1 MSRRRRVLSQ
11 GAHVLVILSALLT
24 AAWAEDEFAKAA
36 RLESSGEYEAAIA
49 EYESFLANSP
59 QDRLAPLAAMAVANI
74 QNLEFENTEAAII
87 AYDRV
92 LQDYGKSEWA
102 SEAARR
108 KGECLQSKEQWEAA
122 AAAYGLALTLVG
134 QAETNVSTEWVNEV
148 SLAAADCFYELGD
161 RSKVVETYE
170 QALARS
176 LPPHSEASILYRLA
190 DSYEANDQLE
200 KAAANYARI
209 IEEYPFAQV
218 FDQAMEKQELV
229 QQYTDI
235 SWEPYL
241 TYHQTAA
248 NFRNRQFAEAIP
260 KCTEVL
266 TTSQNPLLRQCAEYR
281 RIVAET
287 TIDGDFTRGSAALD
301 SLLGSIEDRR
311 TMPNA
316 EQQLQRFQ
324 QVAALEART
333 KEAPEDIA
341 NLRALGGMYLQF
353 RSTEK
358 AVETLEKARS
368 LRGEDPQLS
377 LLLGY
382 GYAQA
387 GRGEE
392 AAQAFGE
399 YLAENPNDANTLNMI
414 GYTYLGLGDTE
425 TAITYFR
432 RYVEAAPDDANAH
445 DSLGEGLLRA
455 GRLEEAAAEYGQA
468 VAMDSSFSNSYFM
481 LGDIYRQQGQ
491 NEKAKW
497 AYEEFLGLIPAGGQA
512 EQARA
517 ALGELNAGDN

>member
-1 MSRRRRVLSQ
+1 MSRRPKVLSQ

-49 EYESFLANSP
+49 EYESFLSNNP
-59 QDRLAPLAAMAVANI
+59 QDRLAPLAAMTVANI
-74 QNLEFENTEAAII
+74 QNLALENTEAAII
-87 AYDRV
+87 GYDRV
-92 LQDYGKSEWA
+92 LKEYGQSEWA

-108 KGECLQSKEQWEAA
+108 KGECLQSSEQWEAA
-122 AAAYGLALTLVG
+122 ATAYGLALTLVG
-134 QAETNVSTEWVNEV
+134 QAPDISTNWVNEV
-148 SLAAADCFYELGD
+148 SLAAADCYYELGD
-161 RSKVVETYE
+161 RSQVIETYE
-170 QALARS
+170 QALERS

-190 DSYEANDQLE
+190 DSYEANSQLE
-200 KAAANYARI
+200 KAAASYARI

-218 FDQAMEKQELV
+218 FDQAMGKQELV
-229 QQYTDI
+229 QQYEDI
-235 SWEPYL
+235 AWEPYL

-248 NFRNRQFAEAIP
+248 DFRNRQFLEAIP

-281 RIVAET
+281 RIVAQT
-287 TIDGDFTRGSAALD
+287 TTDGDFTRGSAELD

-324 QVAALEART
+324 QVADLEALAQNEPENVTHLRT
-333 KEAPEDIA
+333 
-341 NLRALGGMYLQF
+341 LGGMYLQF

-358 AVETLEKARS
+358 AVGTLEKAKS
-368 LRGEDPQLS
+368 LGEEDPQLS

-399 YLAENPNDANTLNMI
+399 YLTENPNDANTLNMI

-455 GRLEEAAAEYGQA
+455 GRLEEAAAEYEQA

-481 LGDIYRQQGQ
+481 LGDIYRQQG
-491 NEKAKW
+491 EIGKAKW

-517 ALGELNAGDN
+517 ALGELDAGDN